1 MNDASIADYGSIQRT
16 IAHFVSYGVST
27 VDASTTA
34 VSLDNS
40 SDVIER
46 SKFPAPE
53 NEEKAWTKIRYSV
66 PDVDSQDTEAEK
78 KSAFE
83 QPSLLPL
90 MQTSSAHEPSKTL
103 MLES

>member
-27 VDASTTA
+27 VDASTT
-34 VSLDNS
+34 
-40 SDVIER
+40 DVIVR